1 MSSQVAGQ
9 VHAIHTEVPRRV
21 QWPRTGPA
29 LFHLSQIAAMPRP
42 TAAASDTVDPAEIRR
57 FAALAEEWW
66 APAGKFR
73 PLHALNP
80 VRLGFIRGQALAA
93 FGRDPRQ
100 RAPLT
105 GLDVLDTGCGGGL
118 LSEPMRRLGAAVVG
132 LDAEEQ
138 ALAVA
143 RRHAAEAELDIDYRL
158 GSAEELAASDAQFD
172 LVLAMEIL
180 EHVADR
186 DAFIAA
192 CATLTRPNGLF
203 IAATLNRTAKAFM
216 LAIVGAEYVMGWLP
230 RGTHDWR
237 KFIRPSELTATLR
250 RNGLRVAALTGVS
263 FDPIGGN
270 WRLSRDLDVNY
281 MLAATKPA

>member
-1 MSSQVAGQ
+1 M
-9 VHAIHTEVPRRV
+9 
-21 QWPRTGPA
+21 
-29 LFHLSQIAAMPRP
+29 SQIAAMPRP
-42 TAAASDTVDPAEIRR
+42 ASAASSTVDAAEIRR

-66 APAGKFR
+66 APEGKFR

-80 VRLGFIRGQALAA
+80 VRLAFIREQAVAG
-93 FGRDPRQ
+93 FGRDPHQ

-105 GLDVLDTGCGGGL
+105 GIDVLDIGCGGGL
-118 LSEPMRRLGAAVVG
+118 LAEPMRRLGATIIG

-143 RRHAAEAELDIDYRL
+143 RHHAAETGLEIDYRL
-158 GSAEELAASDAQFD
+158 GSAEELAASGAQFD

-186 DAFIAA
+186 DAFINA
-192 CATLTRPNGLF
+192 CAALIRPNGLF
-203 IAATLNRTAKAFM
+203 IAATLNRTAKAFV
-216 LAIVGAEYVMGWLP
+216 LAILGAEYVMGWLP

-237 KFIRPSELTATLR
+237 KFIRPSEMTAGLR
-250 RNGLRVAALTGVS
+250 RNGMRVEALTGVA
-263 FDPIGGN
+263 FDPISGK

-281 MLAATKPA
+281 MLAAMKPSG